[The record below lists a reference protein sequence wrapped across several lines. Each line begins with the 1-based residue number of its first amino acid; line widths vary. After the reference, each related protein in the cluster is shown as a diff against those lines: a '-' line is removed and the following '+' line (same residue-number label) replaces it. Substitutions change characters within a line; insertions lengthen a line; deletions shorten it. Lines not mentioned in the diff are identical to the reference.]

1 MTDFAL
7 DDDMNIEVIIRFIE
21 KGTDEPLTGDM
32 YTVRLFDKDLFDSE
46 FLGESGLDANGYSK
60 ISFNHSAF
68 ANFANLEAFPDIYF
82 TLYKEGKVLYKSKVI
97 EDIDLSVLEEY
108 KKGAGE
114 VIDLGTFLISAE

>member
-68 ANFANLEAFPDIYF
+68 ANFASLEAFPDIYF
-82 TLYKEGKVLYKSKVI
+82 TLYKDGIVLYKSKVI

-108 KKGAGE
+108 KKGEGE
-114 VIDLGTFLISAE
+114 VIDLGTFLISAD